1 MSWERH
7 RLRHGADRI
16 FSYVNDAGEPQ
27 AKRAYVL
34 GGNASTLAFV
44 TTLVPAN
51 RQITAWLVPL
61 AWTPIGA
68 VLGDGWQ
75 RVNIAADNI
84 GGWVDQTFP
93 PEDDRAFVTS
103 MRDLEILAK
112 VGWAGGGPLD
122 GLGLKDVLNVDDLPD
137 DVLDA
142 LDHPA
147 EPLTTCAICRR
158 SCVRGHFVWNERQ
171 LCAWDFHL
179 TVFGKRGPWHDGVYE
194 EKYFVTLPAVKYV
207 AHGLLDEV
215 GVDAV
220 VAAEDLS
227 EPTLQAVINTA
238 IADTPD
244 RAHLAVRTESGLTLL
259 RERISQTPSDRS

>member
-1 MSWERH
+1 M
-7 RLRHGADRI
+7 
-16 FSYVNDAGEPQ
+16 NDSGESQ

-34 GGNASTLAFV
+34 GGNGSTLAFV
-44 TTLVPAN
+44 TTLVPKN

-93 PEDDRAFVTS
+93 PEDERAFVTS
-103 MRDLEILAK
+103 MRDLEMLGRIGW
-112 VGWAGGGPLD
+112 VGTDALD
-122 GLGLKDVLNVDDLPD
+122 AITVKDVLNPDDLPE
-137 DVLDA
+137 DVIDA
-142 LDHPA
+142 LEHPL

-158 SCVRGHFVWNERQ
+158 SCVRGHFAWNERQ

-179 TVFGKRGPWHDGVYE
+179 TVFGKRGPWHDGPYE
-194 EKYFVTLPAVKYV
+194 EKYFASLPAVKYV

-215 GVDAV
+215 GVDAI
-220 VAAEDLS
+220 VAADGLS
-227 EPTLQAVINTA
+227 EPALQSVINTA
-238 IADTPD
+238 IADTPE
-244 RAHLAVRTESGLTLL
+244 RAHLAVRTETGLTLL
-259 RERISQTPSDRS
+259 RERPNAGSSDRN

>member
-1 MSWERH
+1 M
-7 RLRHGADRI
+7 
-16 FSYVNDAGEPQ
+16 NDVGESQ

-34 GGNASTLAFV
+34 GGNGSTLAFV
-44 TTLVPAN
+44 TTLVPVN

-93 PEDDRAFVTS
+93 PEDERAFVTS
-103 MRDLEILAK
+103 MRDLEMLARI
-112 VGWAGGGPLD
+112 GWAGGGPLD
-122 GLGLKDVLNVDDLPD
+122 GLTAKDILNLEDLPE
-137 DVLDA
+137 DVVDA
-142 LDHPA
+142 LEHPA
-147 EPLTTCAICRR
+147 ESLTTCAICRR
-158 SCVRGHFVWNERQ
+158 SCVRDHFAWNERQ

-179 TVFGKRGPWHDGVYE
+179 TVFGKRGPWHDGAYE
-194 EKYFVTLPAVKYV
+194 EKYFASLPVVKYV

-220 VAAEDLS
+220 IAAESLS
-227 EPTLQAVINTA
+227 EPTLQTIVNAA
-238 IADTPD
+238 IADTPG
-244 RAHLAVRTESGLTLL
+244 RAHLAVRTDAGLTLL
-259 RERISQTPSDRS
+259 RERATTTQSDRT